1 MSGSRKLGSIPTFPE
16 VSIQSIVAPAGDW
29 WLKDPAY
36 AYNRGRLVMAFL
48 PHVSQVPLVI
58 CAEGRKDPAV
68 HTVFRCSLK
77 PLDVKRPKR
86 KGILPVA
93 ALSTPES
100 EVRAVYRA
108 KKRPAVIVAEEGV
121 SLPGEF
127 TLGKPAWQTAPTL
140 LVAPYYGTEESDK
153 REGFNPAFLDRVL
166 KCEYSRFMLDW
177 LPIEGSPG
185 GSLLRIDHIQ
195 PIGSHHNSLEPT
207 IWRLNDEALNTL
219 DEWICWHFEGKLAED
234 TNIAATRG
242 LFLELDS
249 ML

>member
-1 MSGSRKLGSIPTFPE
+1 MSSFARAGKRIGAKEMLDKVRAEVRIRMERK
-16 VSIQSIVAPAGDW
+16 
-29 WLKDPAY
+29 K
-36 AYNRGRLVMAFL
+36 
-48 PHVSQVPLVI
+48 
-58 CAEGRKDPAV
+58 
-68 HTVFRCSLK
+68 
-77 PLDVKRPKR
+77 
-86 KGILPVA
+86 ILPVA

-140 LVAPYYGTEESDK
+140 LVAPYYGTEEGDK

-185 GSLLRIDHIQ
+185 GSLLRIDPIQ
-195 PIGSHHNSLEPT
+195 PIGSHHNSLEPS
-207 IWRLNDEALNTL
+207 RRAA
-219 DEWICWHFEGKLAED
+219 CLAAG
-234 TNIAATRG
+234 TQ
-242 LFLELDS
+242 L
-249 ML
+249 